1 MLHIP
6 NSIYEGFKY
15 RRDAERA
22 YILAYA
28 LGAVRII
35 PSADGSY
42 LHGSQAL
49 PIPEP
54 VMSALGHVA
63 DDFLG
68 SNWHVVFKGKRPGVY
83 PSW

>member
-1 MLHIP
+1 VLGVS

-22 YILAYA
+22 YILAYT
-28 LGAVRII
+28 LGAVRLI
-35 PSADGSY
+35 PSANSSN
-42 LHGSQAL
+42 LSTSQAR
-49 PIPEP
+49 PTPEAF
-54 VMSALGHVA
+54 VNALEDVA

-68 SNWHVVFKGKRPGVY
+68 ENWHVVFKGKRPGVY